1 MGSSISVVI
10 LVRNHR
16 QHIAPCLQTVAWA
29 DEIILINDG
38 SSDGTLDIAR
48 RFDNVR
54 IFDRALGQ
62 NWSAQMN
69 YGIDQASGEWVLQL
83 DVDERVP
90 RDLAEELRDL
100 ANRPDLHAIA
110 VRILGTFLG
119 CLLGHEPS
127 SPYALRMV
135 RKGHGRFEDR
145 RVHARLE
152 ARGTVAK
159 ARSLLVHLGP
169 FPTVESFWSKNIL
182 YARVEAQSN
191 VERGERLVGESA
203 WSCLT
208 QFLLKP
214 VGVFLQKFLGQ
225 GFWRRGVVGLHYA
238 LMRAIGYYMVYVA
251 TWERQR
257 GPRDDLAEYCR
268 KRGIPYLDEDPPPDR
283 RPSERGDVQ

>member
-29 DEIILINDG
+29 DEVILINDG
-38 SSDGTLDIAR
+38 STDGTLDIAR
-48 RFDNVR
+48 QFDNVR
-54 IFDRALGQ
+54 IFDRALDL
-62 NWSAQMN
+62 NWSVQMN
-69 YGIDQASGEWVLQL
+69 YGLDQASGEWVLQL

-90 RDLAEELRDL
+90 PDLAAELREL

-110 VRILGTFLG
+110 VQILGTFLG

-127 SPYALRMV
+127 SPYAVRMV
-135 RKGHGRFEDR
+135 RKGSGRFEDR

-159 ARSLLVHLGP
+159 ARGLLVHLGP
-169 FPTVESFWSKNIL
+169 FPTVESFWAKNIL
-182 YARVEAQSN
+182 YARIEAQNN

-203 WSCLT
+203 WSSVT

-214 VGVFLQKFLGQ
+214 VGIFVQKYLVQ

-238 LMRAIGYYMVYVA
+238 LMRAVGYYMVYVA

-257 GPRDDLAEYCR
+257 GPRDDLGEYCR
-268 KRGIPYLDEDPPPDR
+268 SRGIPYLDEQPPPDR
-283 RPSERGDVQ
+283 SAP